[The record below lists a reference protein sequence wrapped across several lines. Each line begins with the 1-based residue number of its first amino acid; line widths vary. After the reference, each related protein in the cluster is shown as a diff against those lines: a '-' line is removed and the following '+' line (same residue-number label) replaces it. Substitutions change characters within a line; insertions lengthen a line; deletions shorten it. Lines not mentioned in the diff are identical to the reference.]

1 VRFNRE
7 ARIVLDERRIEMSD
21 YSASR
26 PSAWTI
32 GGVTFASTIMIL
44 VGIFQ
49 AFAGL
54 AAIIDDQFYIVTQ
67 NYAFD
72 LDVSA
77 WGWVHLILGIVVAIA
92 GFALWQRKVWAATVA
107 IFLAML
113 SAIANFFFIPYY
125 PFWSILMI
133 ALAIWVI
140 WALTRPGAVGE

>member
-1 VRFNRE
+1 
-7 ARIVLDERRIEMSD
+7 MSD
-21 YSASR
+21 YTAAR
-26 PSAWTI
+26 PSGWVI
-32 GGVTFASTIMIL
+32 GGVTFASMIL
-44 VGIFQ
+44 IGIFQ

-54 AAIIDDQFYIVTQ
+54 EAIIDDDFYVVTQ

-72 LDVSA
+72 LDTTA
-77 WGWVHLILGIVVAIA
+77 YGWIHLILGIVIVCA
-92 GFALWQRKVWAATVA
+92 GFALWARKTWAAIVA

-140 WALTRPGAVGE
+140 WAITRPGGVGEERI

>member
-1 VRFNRE
+1 
-7 ARIVLDERRIEMSD
+7 MSD
-21 YSASR
+21 YTPAR
-26 PSAWTI
+26 PSGWAI

-54 AAIIDDQFYIVTQ
+54 AAIIDDQFYVVTQ

-72 LDVSA
+72 LDTTA
-77 WGWVHLILGIVVAIA
+77 WGWIHLILGIVVACRPC
-92 GFALWQRKVWAATVA
+92 ALEPQGVGGDVA

-140 WALTRPGAVGE
+140 WALTRPGAIGDSDLKAARD

>member
-1 VRFNRE
+1 
-7 ARIVLDERRIEMSD
+7 MSD
-21 YSASR
+21 YTAAR
-26 PSAWTI
+26 PSGWVI

-54 AAIIDDQFYIVTQ
+54 AAIIDDGFYVITQ

-72 LDVSA
+72 LDTTA
-77 WGWVHLILGIVVAIA
+77 YGWIHLILGIVIVCA
-92 GFALWQRKVWAATVA
+92 GFALWARKVWAATVA

-133 ALAIWVI
+133 ALAVWVI
-140 WALTRPGAVGE
+140 WALTRPGVVGD